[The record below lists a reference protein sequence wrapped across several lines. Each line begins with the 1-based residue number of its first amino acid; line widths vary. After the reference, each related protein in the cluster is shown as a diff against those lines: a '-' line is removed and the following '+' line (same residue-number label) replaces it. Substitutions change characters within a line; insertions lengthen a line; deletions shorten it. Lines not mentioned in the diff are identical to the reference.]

1 VKRISN
7 LSLEEEHMAKQK
19 KVVETKV
26 GGKTA
31 GGKGASF
38 TDTRRVQEL
47 IELMAANGLSE
58 IELVEGDKKIA
69 LRRGVIS
76 GGASPVA
83 HGVVQHAVPVH
94 IPATGPAAPVV
105 VKDENEGLVAIKSPM
120 VGTFYSAANPD
131 SDPFVAVGTQVSA
144 KTVVC
149 IIEAMKVFNEIPAE
163 ISGTVVKVL
172 ASNGQAVEFGQALFM
187 VKPG

>member
-1 VKRISN
+1 
-7 LSLEEEHMAKQK
+7 MAKK
-19 KVVETKV
+19 KKAVETKA
-26 GGKTA
+26 GGKSA

-58 IELVEGDKKIA
+58 IELVEADKKIA

-76 GGASPVA
+76 GGAAPVA
-83 HGVVQHAVPVH
+83 HGVVHH
-94 IPATGPAAPVV
+94 AAPVAHV
-105 VKDENEGLVAIKSPM
+105 PAAAPVAAAPAAKKDENEGLVAIKSPM

-163 ISGTVVKVL
+163 VSGTVVKVL

-187 VKPG
+187 VKPA